1 VPCER
6 RAHPCVR
13 LTRPTGAVRADG
25 GDEGAAPMPE
35 FDLSAIDLAIIGAYI
50 VGILFIG
57 FWVGR
62 KKEDSESYFLA
73 GRGMSWPLVGFA
85 LIAANFSGSLYLGL
99 AGAGYDQGIAVWNY
113 EWMATLVLVFFAV
126 LILPIYLQSRI
137 STVPE
142 FLEKRYDHRARKA
155 FSAFNVVTGMFIDSA
170 GAMFAG
176 ALVLSLLFPDVPL
189 MVHIIAIALLGGVY
203 VILGGLQ
210 AVMITDT
217 IQGALLFLAGGVIF
231 VAAFGNFDFDWGVLP
246 ELAPEGGFTIAP
258 PPDDEFLPWPG
269 LFTGAV
275 WLGFYVWI
283 TNHMVVQKVLSA
295 RNLDHG
301 RWGALFAGLMQL
313 PLLVLLIF
321 PGILARGVFEELE
334 DPDLAWPSLV
344 FEFLPVGV
352 RGVVVAALIAALM
365 STLDSVLNGA
375 SSLVINDWVKTRDKE
390 YTERQLLRYGR
401 IMVGVFMVVAAA
413 WAPVITTFANIVEYF
428 QSFLGYVTM
437 PVVIVLLGGIFW
449 KRATSQAGFWTLA
462 TVFPLGL
469 LGFFTGE
476 IFELYDL
483 QFLYATGVMVVLS
496 IVAFVAISL
505 VTPAP
510 DPSTF
515 EEVSFD
521 RSTWGR
527 ETEELRGKPWYR
539 NYRYLALALLVVTVA
554 VVVPF
559 I

>member
-1 VPCER
+1 
-6 RAHPCVR
+6 
-13 LTRPTGAVRADG
+13 
-25 GDEGAAPMPE
+25 MPD
-35 FDLSAIDLAIIGAYI
+35 FDLAAIDLAIIGAYI
-50 VGILFIG
+50 VGILGIG

-62 KKEDSESYFLA
+62 KKEDSEGYFLA
-73 GRGMSWPLVGFA
+73 GRGMTWPMVGFA
-85 LIAANFSGSLYLGL
+85 LIAANFSGSLYIGL

-113 EWMATLVLVFFAV
+113 EWMATLVLLFFAV
-126 LILPIYLQSRI
+126 MILPIYLQSKI

-142 FLEKRYDHRARKA
+142 FLERRYDRRARKA

-189 MVHIIAIALLGGVY
+189 MVHIVAIALLGGVY

-217 IQGALLFLAGGVIF
+217 IQGVLLFIAGGVIF
-231 VAAFGNFDFDWGVLP
+231 VMVFANFDFDWGVLP
-246 ELAPEGGFTIAP
+246 ELAPEGGFTLTP
-258 PPDDEFLPWPG
+258 PPDDDFLPWPG
-269 LFTGAV
+269 IFTGAV

-295 RNLDHG
+295 KNLDHG
-301 RWGALFAGLMQL
+301 RWGALFAGMMQL

-344 FEFLPVGV
+344 FEFLPIGI

-390 YTERQLLRYGR
+390 YTEKQLLKYGR

-449 KRATSQAGFWTLA
+449 KRATTEAGFWTLA

-469 LGFFTGE
+469 VGFFAGE

-496 IVAFVAISL
+496 VIAFVAISL
-505 VTPAP
+505 ATPAP
-510 DPSTF
+510 DPADF
-515 EEVSFD
+515 EDVSFTRD
-521 RSTWGR
+521 TWR
-527 ETEELRGKPWYR
+527 EESEELAGKPWYR
-539 NYRYLALALLVVTVA
+539 NYRYLSLALFVLTVA

-559 I
+559 L

>member
-1 VPCER
+1 
-6 RAHPCVR
+6 
-13 LTRPTGAVRADG
+13 
-25 GDEGAAPMPE
+25 MPE
-35 FDLSAIDLAIIGAYI
+35 FDLAGIDLGIIGLDIA
-50 VGILFIG
+50 GILFLR

-73 GRGMSWPLVGFA
+73 GRGMSWPVVGFA
-85 LIAANFSGSLYLGL
+85 LIAANFSGSLYSGL

-126 LILPIYLQSRI
+126 LILPIYLQSKI

-155 FSAFNVVTGMFIDSA
+155 FSAFNVLTGMLIDSA

-189 MVHIIAIALLGGVY
+189 MVHTVAIALLGGIY

-210 AVMITDT
+210 AVMITDP
-217 IQGALLFLAGGVIF
+217 IQGALLFVAGGVILVTVF
-231 VAAFGNFDFDWGVLP
+231 ATFDFDWGVLP

-283 TNHMVVQKVLSA
+283 SNHMVVQKVVSA
-295 RNLDHG
+295 KNLDHG

-321 PGILARGVFEELE
+321 PGNPRS
-334 DPDLAWPSLV
+334 W
-344 FEFLPVGV
+344 GV
-352 RGVVVAALIAALM
+352 RGARGARPRLALPRVPVPARRRPRRRRRRA
-365 STLDSVLNGA
+365 DRRAHV
-375 SSLVINDWVKTRDKE
+375 NDWVKTRDKE
-390 YTERQLLRYGR
+390 YSEKQLLKYGR

-413 WAPVITTFANIVEYF
+413 WASVITTFSNIVEYF
-428 QSFLGYVTM
+428 PSFHGYVTM

-449 KRATSQAGFWTLA
+449 KRATSAAGFWTLA
-462 TVFPLGL
+462 TVFPLGVV
-469 LGFFTGE
+469 GFVAGE
-476 IFELYDL
+476 LFELNDVD
-483 QFLYATGVMVVLS
+483 AGVGG
-496 IVAFVAISL
+496 AA
-505 VTPAP
+505 
-510 DPSTF
+510 
-515 EEVSFD
+515 
-521 RSTWGR
+521 RQ
-527 ETEELRGKPWYR
+527 
-539 NYRYLALALLVVTVA
+539 A
-554 VVVPF
+554 VVPQLPLPRPRATHLHRGRGDPVHLTRCAIAGGPPYRHGSGSSKSSAICTRPF
-559 I
+559 QLPRRRGP

>member
-1 VPCER
+1 
-6 RAHPCVR
+6 
-13 LTRPTGAVRADG
+13 
-25 GDEGAAPMPE
+25 MPD
-35 FDLSAIDLAIIGAYI
+35 FDLQGIDLAIIGAYV
-50 VGILFIG
+50 VGIVFLG

-62 KKEDSESYFLA
+62 RKEDSEGYFLA
-73 GRGMSWPLVGFA
+73 GRGMTWPMVGFA

-113 EWMATLVLVFFAV
+113 EWMATLVLLFFAV

-142 FLEKRYDHRARKA
+142 FLERRYDRRSRKA

-189 MVHIIAIALLGGVY
+189 MVHIVAIALLGGIY

-231 VAAFGNFDFDWGVLP
+231 VMVFAEFGNDWSVLP
-246 ELAPEGGFTIAP
+246 ELAPEGGWTIAP

-295 RNLDHG
+295 KNLDHG
-301 RWGALFAGLMQL
+301 RWGALFAGVMQL

-321 PGILARGVFEELE
+321 PGILARGVFEDLE

-390 YTERQLLRYGR
+390 YTEKQLLRYGR

-437 PVVIVLLGGIFW
+437 PVVVVLLGGIFW
-449 KRATSQAGFWTLA
+449 KRATAAAGFWTLA
-462 TVFPLGL
+462 VVFPLGL
-469 LGFFTGE
+469 VGFVTGE
-476 IFELYDL
+476 ILELYDL

-496 IVAFVAISL
+496 AIVFVAISL
-505 VTPAP
+505 ATPAP
-510 DPSTF
+510 DPSGF
-515 EEVSFD
+515 EEVSF
-521 RSTWGR
+521 TR
-527 ETEELRGKPWYR
+527 ETWREESEELAGKPWYA
-539 NYRYLALALLVVTVA
+539 NYRYLSLAILILTVA

>member
-1 VPCER
+1 
-6 RAHPCVR
+6 
-13 LTRPTGAVRADG
+13 
-25 GDEGAAPMPE
+25 MPD
-35 FDLSAIDLAIIGAYI
+35 FDLATIDLVIIAAYI
-50 VGILFIG
+50 VGIVGIG
-57 FWVGR
+57 FYVGR

-73 GRGMSWPLVGFA
+73 GRGMTWPLVGFA

-113 EWMATLVLVFFAV
+113 EWMATLVLLFFAV
-126 LILPIYLQSRI
+126 LILPIYLQSKI

-142 FLEKRYDHRARKA
+142 FLERRYDHRARKA
-155 FSAFNVVTGMFIDSA
+155 FSAFNVVTGMLIDSA

-189 MVHIIAIALLGGVY
+189 MVHIIAIALLGGGY

-217 IQGALLFLAGGVIF
+217 IQGVLLFIAGGVIF
-231 VAAFGNFDFDWGVLP
+231 VMVFASFDFDWGVLP

-269 LFTGAV
+269 LFTGAI

-295 RNLDHG
+295 KNLDHG
-301 RWGALFAGLMQL
+301 RWGALFAGMMQL

-321 PGILARGVFEELE
+321 PGIMARGVFEDLE

-390 YTERQLLRYGR
+390 YTEKQLLRYGR
-401 IMVGVFMVVAAA
+401 IMVAVFMVVAAA
-413 WAPVITTFANIVEYF
+413 WAPVITTFENLVEYF

-437 PVVIVLLGGIFW
+437 PIVIVLLGGIFW
-449 KRATSQAGFWTLA
+449 KRASKEAGFWTLA
-462 TVFPLGL
+462 TVFPLGV
-469 LGFFTGE
+469 LGFFAGE

-483 QFLYATGVMVVLS
+483 QFLYATGVMVVIS
-496 IVAFVAISL
+496 VVAFVAISL
-505 VTPAP
+505 ATPAP
-510 DPSTF
+510 DPAEF
-515 EEVSFD
+515 AEVSFTRD
-521 RSTWGR
+521 TWR
-527 ETEELRGKPWYR
+527 EESEELAGKPWYR
-539 NYRYLALALLVVTVA
+539 NYRYLALALFIVTVV